1 MHCKKVRKENQTLEL
16 VALEPSC
23 KVGSQYNFTTN
34 LMANLNTAC
43 SDDHAVAL
51 DPQLEEGTSSPHVLM
66 TMLLLM
72 YLKWKTMFFQGMTVD
87 RVKTP
92 ASARRSLQRDL

>member
-23 KVGSQYNFTTN
+23 KVGGQENFTAN

-43 SDDHAVAL
+43 SDDHAVGL
-51 DPQLEEGTSSPHVLM
+51 YPTLEEGTSSPHILM

-72 YLKWKTMFFQGMTVD
+72 T
-87 RVKTP
+87 
-92 ASARRSLQRDL
+92 